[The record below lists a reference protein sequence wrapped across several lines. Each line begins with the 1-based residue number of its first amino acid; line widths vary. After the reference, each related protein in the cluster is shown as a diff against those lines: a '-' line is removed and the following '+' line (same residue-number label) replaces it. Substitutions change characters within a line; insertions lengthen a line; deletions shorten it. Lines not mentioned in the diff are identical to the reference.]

1 MNQTEG
7 QGTPEDDTHR
17 TVLLKSRPGPFLDLL
32 SEDRGQVRLEVIGG
46 PMDGL
51 RKNVAGDSLSIGRSG
66 DNDLVLPLD
75 LRVSGHHARIVAE
88 GPGYSIEDLQS
99 RNGTFLGKKRV
110 LRRAPIRPGTLFVVG
125 ATCIEFMPQ

>member
-1 MNQTEG
+1 MSEADESVSPDG
-7 QGTPEDDTHR
+7 DAHR
-17 TVLLKSRPGPFLDLL
+17 TVLLESRPGPFMDLL
-32 SEDRGQVRLEVIGG
+32 REDPGQVRLEVVGG

-51 RKNVAGDSLSIGRSG
+51 RKNVPGETLAIGRSE
-66 DNDLVLPLD
+66 DNELVLPLD
-75 LRVSGHHARIVAE
+75 LRVSGHHARIVRE
-88 GPGYSIEDLQS
+88 GPDFWIEDLQS